1 MKICVDASLVLKW
14 LVPEE
19 GSEKALALYKKW
31 EGQGV
36 SFLAPGLIDHEVGT
50 TLRQKILRGL
60 LHPDD
65 LYLVNDFYK
74 RLNLLLLHPVDLI
87 SKSLAIAAAVS
98 QPTIYDVSYL
108 LLAKEQNI
116 DFVTADRKF
125 FDAASPAFP
134 FVKLYSS
141 LH

>member
-1 MKICVDASLVLKW
+1 MKVCVDASLVLKW

-19 GSEKALALYKKW
+19 GSEKALSLYKKW
-31 EGQGV
+31 EEQGV
-36 SFLAPGLIDHEVGT
+36 LLLAPGLIDHEVGT
-50 TLRQKILRGL
+50 TLRQKVLRGS

-65 LYLVNDFYK
+65 FYMVYDFYK
-74 RLNLLLLHPVDLI
+74 RLNLMLLHPVDLVPEA
-87 SKSLAIAAAVS
+87 LAIAAAIS

-108 LLAKEQNI
+108 LLAKEQGI
-116 DFVTADRKF
+116 DFVTADKRF
-125 FDAASPAFP
+125 FDAAGPLFP

>member
-31 EGQGV
+31 EDQGV
-36 SFLAPGLIDHEVGT
+36 SFLAPGLIDHEIGT
-50 TLRQKILRGL
+50 TLRQKVLRGL

-65 LYLVNDFYK
+65 FYMVNDFYK
-74 RLNLLLLHPVDLI
+74 RLNILLLHPVDLI
-87 SKSLAIAAAVS
+87 PKSLAIAATIS

-116 DFVTADRKF
+116 DFVTADRRF
-125 FDAASPAFP
+125 FEAASPLFP
-134 FVKLYSS
+134 LVKLYSS
-141 LH
+141 LN